1 MLIAYF
7 ILVFA
12 NSQTWPVMLGPY
24 EYEECHAV
32 FDYLNVRHYDLSGC
46 GLLPLPQEDA
56 VYLTISLGETES

>member
-24 EYEECHAV
+24 DYEECHAI
-32 FDYLNVRHYDLSGC
+32 FDHLNRRHYDLSGC
-46 GLLPLPQEDA
+46 GTLPLPQPDA
-56 VYLTISLGETES
+56 FRLRISFGEIEF